1 MKKETMKRIIKYI
14 PFANIVIMLSYLYS
28 AISAKQYKYYLKY
41 LIYIIIIHLIPGIVA
56 SAEPVLQNTVLDGL
70 ASIICYYIAPLVCC
84 VIGERM
90 NEGVGTA
97 KME

>member
-14 PFANIVIMLSYLYS
+14 PFANIVLMLYYLYS
-28 AISAKQYKYYLKY
+28 AISAKQYKYYLRY

-56 SAEPVLQNTVLDGL
+56 SAESVSQNSVLYGL
-70 ASIICYYIAPLVCC
+70 VSIICYYIAPFVCC
-84 VIGERM
+84 VIGERI
-90 NEGVGTA
+90 NEGVSTA